1 MMRGVIAIASAVV
14 LSACTSDHPHRTVT
28 PSTAVPVPFVRECGS
43 AALGEPNLKNAVT
56 IGPLVL
62 VGIPQAAA
70 ESRRVFGPHEGR
82 YYAVKVLAVVNGSH
96 DVTVS
101 VSENQR
107 RSVALLYD
115 PNARANENGFLFSA
129 GDPSV
134 RFGACPEA
142 DVAYPG
148 GFIAKHPICAMLHV
162 QSKESSLF
170 GSIPLGVSGS
180 CPN

>member
-1 MMRGVIAIASAVV
+1 MRGVIAIASAVV

-82 YYAVKVLAVVNGSH
+82 YYAVKVLAVVNGIARRNRVGIGEPTSLRGLALR
-96 DVTVS
+96 
-101 VSENQR
+101 SECAGEQERVLVLGGGPQR
-107 RSVALLYD
+107 Q
-115 PNARANENGFLFSA
+115 
-129 GDPSV
+129 V
-134 RFGACPEA
+134 RGLP
-142 DVAYPG
+142 
-148 GFIAKHPICAMLHV
+148 
-162 QSKESSLF
+162 
-170 GSIPLGVSGS
+170 
-180 CPN
+180 

>member
-1 MMRGVIAIASAVV
+1 MRGVIAIASAV
-14 LSACTSDHPHRTVT
+14 LLGACTSEHPQPTVT
-28 PSTAVPVPFVRECGS
+28 PPTAVPAPFVRECGS
-43 AALGEPNLKNAVT
+43 AAYGKPNMKNAVA

-70 ESRRVFGPHEGR
+70 ESRRVFGPHKGR
-82 YYAVKVLAVVNGSH
+82 YYAVKVLAVVRGTH

-107 RSVALLYD
+107 RAVALLYD
-115 PNARANENGFLFSA
+115 PNARANKNGFLFSA

-134 RFGACPEA
+134 RFGVCPAA

-148 GFIAKHPICAMLHV
+148 GFIAKHPICVTLDV
-162 QSKESSLF
+162 QTSESSQS
-170 GSIPLGVSGS
+170 GSIPLGLGGS

>member
-1 MMRGVIAIASAVV
+1 MMREVIAIASAVV
-14 LSACTSDHPHRTVT
+14 LSACASDHPHRTLM
-28 PSTAVPVPFVRECGS
+28 PSTEVPAPFVRECGS
-43 AALGEPNLKNAVT
+43 AAHGEPNLKNAVT
-56 IGPLVL
+56 IGPLAL
-62 VGIPQAAA
+62 VGVPQAAT

-82 YYAVKVLAVVNGSH
+82 YYAVKVLAVINGSH

-115 PNARANENGFLFSA
+115 PNARANKKGFLFSA

-148 GFIAKHPICAMLHV
+148 GFIAKHPICVMLHV
-162 QSKESSLF
+162 QSKESSLS
-170 GSIPLGVSGS
+170 GSIALGVSGP

>member
-1 MMRGVIAIASAVV
+1 MRGVIAIVCAVA

-28 PSTAVPVPFVRECGS
+28 PSTAAPAPFVRECGS

-82 YYAVKVLAVVNGSH
+82 YYGVKVLAVVNGSH

-115 PNARANENGFLFSA
+115 PNARANKNGFLFSA
-129 GDPSV
+129 GGPQRQV
-134 RFGACPEA
+134 RGLP
-142 DVAYPG
+142 
-148 GFIAKHPICAMLHV
+148 
-162 QSKESSLF
+162 
-170 GSIPLGVSGS
+170 
-180 CPN
+180 